1 MDTTLLLAIALGIG
15 LVIGL
20 EREYTTRETSKLF
33 AGVRTFPL
41 ISLLGFLATYWAD
54 KYSVWILV
62 VAFAALALLVA
73 ISYYILAKDG
83 YLGGTTEITVFVA
96 FFAGAMVYRQEVLL
110 ALEIAIG
117 TALMLSLKLRFSDI
131 FGKINQRDT
140 IALVNFLIMTAI
152 VLPVLPDRALGPYNA
167 INPRDVWYMVIIISS
182 VSFFGYL
189 ISKFAGSN
197 QGIILTSILG
207 GIASST
213 VLTFDFSQKSRQS
226 PEISRNY
233 GVGIVLASSIM
244 YIRLWILI
252 LLFHQ
257 PLAMNLLLP
266 FGLLSAGGLLVV
278 FIVMRQ
284 QHLHESTSNVDIP
297 NPLNIKGAL
306 KFAAVFSGIL
316 LLVRVAEDYL
326 GNQGIYLVSAFS
338 GTVEMD
344 AITISMT
351 KFARDAQ
358 SMAIAGNAIVL
369 ASITNTLFKYGI
381 TLTMAERGVKKI
393 TSFGYGVITLTGLL
407 YLMVYNLVR

>member
-41 ISLLGFLATYWAD
+41 ISLLGFLAAYWANL
-54 KYSVWILV
+54 YSVWIFV
-62 VAFAALALLVA
+62 ITFGALALLVA

-83 YLGGTTEITVFVA
+83 YLGGTTEVTVFVA
-96 FFAGAMVYRQEVLL
+96 FFAGAMVYKQEVLI
-110 ALEIAIG
+110 ALEVAIA

-131 FGKINQRDT
+131 FGKINQKDT
-140 IALVNFLIMTAI
+140 ISLVNFLIMTAI

-167 INPRDVWYMVIIISS
+167 INPRDVWYMVIVISS

-226 PEISRNY
+226 PEIARNY

-244 YIRLWILI
+244 YIRLWVLI
-252 LLFHQ
+252 FLFHQ
-257 PLAMNLLLP
+257 TLAMNVLLP
-266 FGLLSAGGLLVV
+266 FTLLSLAGLTVV
-278 FIVMRQ
+278 FVIMRR
-284 QHLHESTSNVDIP
+284 QHLHESSSNVDIP

-306 KFAAVFSGIL
+306 KFAAIFSGIL

-326 GNQGIYLVSAFS
+326 GSQGIYLVSAFS

-358 SMAIAGNAIVL
+358 TIAIAANAIL
-369 ASITNTLFKYGI
+369 FASITNTLFKYGI
-381 TLTMAERGVKKI
+381 TLSTAEREVKKI
-393 TSFGYGVITLTGLL
+393 TSFGFGVITATGLL
-407 YLMVYNLVR
+407 YLFAINIFG